1 VAQAV
6 DPQTDGP
13 QSDGRRARG
22 AASRRRIVEA
32 AGRVV
37 VARGLAAVTHRAVA
51 VEAGVPLAR
60 TTYHF
65 PTVDA
70 LLRAVQRHLTEQF
83 DMRLLEFVTA
93 AQGRRASIVD
103 ACCDFLEELLGAR
116 RGAFLASVE
125 LGVAAA
131 RRPELLSVGSLST
144 AGIIPIIR
152 AFGAD
157 EDRARAT
164 FAAVYG
170 FAVIAATQ
178 PDPVAADEIRRFVTA
193 TIPSVPSRHQ
203 QSEYTDAVQL
213 LDHQLEA

>member
-1 VAQAV
+1 VESSVQ
-6 DPQTDGP
+6 PST
-13 QSDGRRARG
+13 DGRRARG
-22 AASRRRIVEA
+22 QASRQAIVEA

-37 VARGLAAVTHRAVA
+37 VAGGLSVVTHRAIA
-51 VEAGVPLAR
+51 EEAGVPLAR

-70 LLRAVQRHLTEQF
+70 LLRAVQRHLTEEF
-83 DMRLLEFVTA
+83 DDRLLAFIAA

-103 ACCDFLEELLGAR
+103 ASCDFLEELLGPR
-116 RGAFLASVE
+116 RGEFLATVE

-131 RRPELLSVGSLST
+131 RRPELLSVGSLSA
-144 AGIIPIIR
+144 AGAIPIIR

-178 PDPVAADEIRRFVTA
+178 PNPISAEEIRRFVTA
-193 TIPSVPSRHQ
+193 TIPSRRHR
-203 QSEYTDAVQL
+203 SAAVS
-213 LDHQLEA
+213 